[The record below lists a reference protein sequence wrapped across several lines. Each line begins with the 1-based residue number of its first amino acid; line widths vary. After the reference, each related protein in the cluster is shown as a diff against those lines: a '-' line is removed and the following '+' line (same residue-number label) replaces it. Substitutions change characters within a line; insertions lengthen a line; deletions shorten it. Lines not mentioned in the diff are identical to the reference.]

1 MHNAAMRNGAM
12 RMCAFACHLHAT
24 ADSGPLAFCHAAGQS
39 CSCLSAHMQVIYLGM
54 LYKHS
59 SMLGHAVSCAAYF
72 QRTVVSVVPQHAE
85 LLLSTPPSIPARHQS
100 YGYEPGPGNSLV
112 MQPPPAPAAADSTGS
127 AGKAAAS
134 SPSTISNSSRLR
146 SPGRPSTVP
155 NSRGGSGA
163 GTAAA
168 GGRSSSARSPLREP
182 TRQLQQQLQAV
193 QQPSPVLQ
201 QLAGSVSPR

>member
-1 MHNAAMRNGAM
+1 MWAGACTAALP
-12 RMCAFACHLHAT
+12 FAAALQTCLITRHSYTHGCTTSDCL
-24 ADSGPLAFCHAAGQS
+24 LA
-39 CSCLSAHMQVIYLGM
+39 CLSPLLTYRPVYVYTLVLHL
-54 LYKHS
+54 
-59 SMLGHAVSCAAYF
+59 
-72 QRTVVSVVPQHAE
+72 AE

-112 MQPPPAPAAADSTGS
+112 MQPPPAPAAAGS
-127 AGKAAAS
+127 ARPAGTAGAAANN

-155 NSRGGSGA
+155 NSRGATSA
-163 GTAAA
+163 GTAA